1 MKYNS
6 LESCLI
12 DLEKNGGLKGL
23 GDEYYS
29 LEEYWVDVTCV
40 KCGHSA
46 DSTVKDLTVFF
57 NKLSGNKYSAY

>member
-1 MKYNS
+1 MKQPPFK
-6 LESCLI
+6 LI
-12 DLEKNGGLKGL
+12 CKKCGGLKGL